1 MPLYTSPHEC
11 FSYSF
16 IVVRSLLNKYDKVTK
31 KLKESLSS
39 VTAKL
44 NDANYFLWKKKKQNY
59 FESGDSEK

>member
-1 MPLYTSPHEC
+1 
-11 FSYSF
+11 
-16 IVVRSLLNKYDKVTK
+16 VTK

-44 NDANYFLWKKKKQNY
+44 NDANYFSLEKKAQNY